1 MGARQKRNLGVFGKA
16 GAAAMLA
23 MWLGSCSVAPEALDL
38 RTFEK
43 PDAANHFLVC
53 DPAFCR
59 AVPDLAAPRFAQ
71 PPARLREAL
80 REALA
85 AEPRLTLVAGEEAA
99 GRWVYVQRSAVF
111 RFPDTV
117 WVAIFPLPDGGST
130 LALYSRSTYG
140 RYDFGVNEARLRR
153 WLANIEAAVTT

>member
-1 MGARQKRNLGVFGKA
+1 MGLWRGCSLAAFNKA
-16 GAAAMLA
+16 GGAAMLA
-23 MWLGSCSVAPEALDL
+23 MWLGSCSAVPDVLDL

-71 PPARLREAL
+71 SPERLRAAL
-80 REALA
+80 HQALA
-85 AEPRLTLVAGEEAA
+85 AEPRLTLVTVEEAA

-153 WLANIEAAVTT
+153 WLANIEAAATT